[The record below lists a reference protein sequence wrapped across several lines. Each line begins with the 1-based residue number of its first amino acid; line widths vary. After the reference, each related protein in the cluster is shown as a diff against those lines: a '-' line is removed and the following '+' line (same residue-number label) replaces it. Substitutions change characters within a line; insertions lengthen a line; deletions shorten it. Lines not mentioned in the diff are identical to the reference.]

1 MESGGKKLL
10 RLENVESCWLILEQ
24 KSIEEFVKLF
34 CNETLTKVY
43 RLLIFSSELDHL
55 NNLFLNKLQKAIER
69 ESIKRKF
76 NCFQLVKQSNEDV
89 LDVIY
94 CNKKIIYI
102 NE

>member
-10 RLENVESCWLILEQ
+10 RLENIESCWVILEE
-24 KSIEEFVKLF
+24 KLIEDFVKLF

-43 RLLIFSSELDHL
+43 RLLIFSSELKHL
-55 NNLFLNKLQKAIER
+55 NNVFINHLQKAIEH

-76 NCFQLVKQSNEDV
+76 DCFQLVKQSNEDV

-94 CNKKIIYI
+94 CDKKIIYL

>member
-10 RLENVESCWLILEQ
+10 RLENVESCWLILKE

-55 NNLFLNKLQKAIER
+55 NNLFLNELQKAIES

-76 NCFQLVKQSNEDV
+76 DCFQLVKQSNEDV